1 MQLKLTSEDLLN
13 AIRDYVKKN
22 VTVAEGK
29 EVTVNFKAG
38 RNGNGTTAMVDIS
51 DAPTETSVVTTTAPA
66 EQPAEEQIDLEEAI
80 EEAST
85 GEADEVD
92 TTEVEPTSSETSS
105 DTEEVEKAPAST
117 TEPTSI
123 FGNK

>member
-51 DAPTETSVVTTTAPA
+51 DAPTETSVETTIAPA

-80 EEAST
+80 EEALTS
-85 GEADEVD
+85 EADE
-92 TTEVEPTSSETSS
+92 TSQV
-105 DTEEVEKAPAST
+105 TEEVEEAPAST

>member
-51 DAPTETSVVTTTAPA
+51 DAPTETSVATTTAPP

-85 GEADEVD
+85 GEAGE
-92 TTEVEPTSSETSS
+92 EELTSNETSPV
-105 DTEEVEKAPAST
+105 TEEVEEAPAST